1 MNEKFTAEVEKK
13 TLSNTQQSLYSLF
26 FWSGAN
32 DAEKQKKL
40 FLLVEELLGSGP
52 HGKQEKKSILWK
64 EMQKER
70 KEKKVFQ
77 NCKKKN

>member
-1 MNEKFTAEVEKK
+1 MKDKITAEVKKK
-13 TLSNTQQSLYSLF
+13 TLSNTQKSLHSLF

-32 DAEKQKKL
+32 DAEKQKKY

-52 HGKQEKKSILWK
+52 HGKQEKKVSC
-64 EMQKER
+64 
-70 KEKKVFQ
+70 EKKCKKKGKKEIFQ